1 MTPAPLKLKIVKMCA
16 ARQSTVGAIANALS
30 VTKNNALCQIR
41 ELMHRGYLER
51 YRDKRNVNEGSY
63 FAFRGLSSYSYK
75 TTPSGARWALEQ
87 IELEKAHNI
96 ST

>member
-30 VTKNNALCQIR
+30 VSKDNALSQIR

-51 YRDKRNVNEGSY
+51 YRDKRNANESGY

-75 TTPSGARWALEQ
+75 TTPAGARWALEQ
-87 IELEKAHNI
+87 IELEKAQKI